1 MKGKTFTILI
11 GALLVCMFIFKF
23 IVFYTTAG
31 ISLISFSFPFSLLFF
46 GMVMYLIFSN
56 RRWSIRKKWGW
67 YLAWNVLVSAL
78 MFIDLYYNSYFDQF
92 PVIALL
98 GQLSMLDHLQK
109 TMAKMFNIAFVVI
122 LMDLPVLV
130 VLTVKK
136 VPFSIPKCVVARV
149 GTVAIMAVYL
159 LTVVLPT
166 TPVDMVTALQRSEI
180 FSFHGHDVRNFLTG
194 YNSVQA
200 LEALA
205 ENGDTK
211 ESMSEVSKSQY
222 HGLAKGRNLIVV
234 QLESFQNFL
243 IGASYE
249 GQVITPN
256 LNRLLQEDTLYF
268 DHYYQ
273 QIGKG
278 STSDAEFASQ
288 NSFLPVMYGQSYTRF
303 MDNAFYGLPWIMRE
317 NGYSATAFHG
327 YVGEFWNRDE
337 AYPQQGF
344 EDFYSAEDFVVN
356 DDNTVGWG
364 LGDESFFRQS
374 VSVMKSLPKPFYSF
388 LITLTSHN
396 PYDITDRYEGI
407 QLRPE
412 QEDTLFGNYLNAV
425 HYTDA
430 AIGTFLSQLKQ
441 EGLYDNSI
449 IVFYG
454 DHFGLKATDEE
465 NQEQMSAFL
474 GHTYDYDEMFNIP
487 LIVHIPGSGVSETI
501 STAGGQIDFMPTIV
515 DLMGY
520 NDSVRV
526 ALGKNILTQEEGFVV
541 SQAYMLKGSFITDD
555 IAFEISKD
563 GIFEHSRAWDLHTRE
578 AIEDIEPFREQYE
591 KALQFVDLSTA
602 MLEQNYM
609 QFTCNV
615 PVERLPVNG
624 VRGLMERAGSSGSDL
639 GDYEDL
645 P

>member
-1 MKGKTFTILI
+1 
-11 GALLVCMFIFKF
+11 MFIFKF

-31 ISLISFSFPFSLLFF
+31 ISMISFSFPFSLLFF

>member
-31 ISLISFSFPFSLLFF
+31 ISMISFSFPFSLLFF

>member
-1 MKGKTFTILI
+1 M
-11 GALLVCMFIFKF
+11 
-23 IVFYTTAG
+23 
-31 ISLISFSFPFSLLFF
+31 
-46 GMVMYLIFSN
+46 
-56 RRWSIRKKWGW
+56 
-67 YLAWNVLVSAL
+67 
-78 MFIDLYYNSYFDQF
+78 
-92 PVIALL
+92 
-98 GQLSMLDHLQK
+98 
-109 TMAKMFNIAFVVI
+109 
-122 LMDLPVLV
+122 
-130 VLTVKK
+130 
-136 VPFSIPKCVVARV
+136 
-149 GTVAIMAVYL
+149 
-159 LTVVLPT
+159 
-166 TPVDMVTALQRSEI
+166 
-180 FSFHGHDVRNFLTG
+180 
-194 YNSVQA
+194 
-200 LEALA
+200 
-205 ENGDTK
+205 
-211 ESMSEVSKSQY
+211 
-222 HGLAKGRNLIVV
+222 
-234 QLESFQNFL
+234 
-243 IGASYE
+243 
-249 GQVITPN
+249 
-256 LNRLLQEDTLYF
+256 
-268 DHYYQ
+268 
-273 QIGKG
+273 
-278 STSDAEFASQ
+278 
-288 NSFLPVMYGQSYTRF
+288 
-303 MDNAFYGLPWIMRE
+303 
-317 NGYSATAFHG
+317 
-327 YVGEFWNRDE
+327 
-337 AYPQQGF
+337 
-344 EDFYSAEDFVVN
+344 
-356 DDNTVGWG
+356 
-364 LGDESFFRQS
+364 
-374 VSVMKSLPKPFYSF
+374 
-388 LITLTSHN
+388 
-396 PYDITDRYEGI
+396 
-407 QLRPE
+407 
-412 QEDTLFGNYLNAV
+412 FGNYLNAV

>member
-31 ISLISFSFPFSLLFF
+31 ISMISFSFPFSLLFF
-46 GMVMYLIFSN
+46 GMVIYLIFSN